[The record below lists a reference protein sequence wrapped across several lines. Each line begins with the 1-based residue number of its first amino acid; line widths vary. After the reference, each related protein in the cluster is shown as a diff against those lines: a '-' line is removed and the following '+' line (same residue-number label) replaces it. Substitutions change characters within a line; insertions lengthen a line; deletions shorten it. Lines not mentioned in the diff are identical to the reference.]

1 MSPARD
7 AGTRRYSVIAM
18 VAASCMMAHQL
29 AAKATRDGFFLA
41 QFPAAQLPNAVIAAA
56 LLSIVLAL
64 WSPRLLQRWGPAAVI
79 PPAFALS
86 ALIHGAEWICQTSW
100 PRITSAAIYLHVAG
114 FGAILLSGFWL
125 LLSELFDPHEAKRR
139 FGQVAGAG
147 TAGGVAGGIA
157 AERLV
162 HWFGASA
169 LLLLLAGLHLL
180 CAVLLHRLRPEGAT
194 PVKQPVHQ
202 KPSLRAAFRTPLL

>member
-1 MSPARD
+1 MVWGRRRGRAR
-7 AGTRRYSVIAM
+7 ALRRD
-18 VAASCMMAHQL
+18 L
-29 AAKATRDGFFLA
+29 RFL
-41 QFPAAQLPNAVIAAA
+41 
-56 LLSIVLAL
+56 
-64 WSPRLLQRWGPAAVI
+64 GPAEVI

-194 PVKQPVHQ
+194 PGQAARAPLRFRQ
-202 KPSLRAAFRTPLL
+202 KGSLGRDPAEEGPRWRPHVVRSS